1 MPHMKQ
7 IMLAAI
13 LVFVSAGTASA
24 GGQPG
29 SFGVG
34 AEVQLSGLGGLSAN
48 YDAGKFHV
56 GGFIGF
62 SDPAG
67 PNNTTVDVGG
77 RFFFHVASTAMS
89 DFSVGG
95 GLGIESGYDDPGDPM
110 STRHTFLFLE
120 PSFQIR
126 AFIAS
131 NVALSFTGG
140 IEIGTVDASEVR
152 ILGGSATGNVNGAT
166 LGNVTGEAG
175 IHYYF

>member
-1 MPHMKQ
+1 MKKTL
-7 IMLAAI
+7 LAASI
-13 LVFVSAGTASA
+13 VFASAGTASA

-34 AEVQLSGLGGLSAN
+34 AEFQISGIGGLSAN

-62 SDPAG
+62 FDPAG
-67 PNNTTVDVGG
+67 PDNTTVDVGG
-77 RFFFHVASTAMS
+77 RFFFHIASTAMS
-89 DFSVGG
+89 DFSIGG
-95 GLGIESGYDDPGDPM
+95 GLGIQ
-110 STRHTFLFLE
+110 STYENQGGNATRVTNLFLE

-126 AFIAS
+126 AFLAS

-140 IEIGTVDASEVR
+140 IEIGTVDASEVN
-152 ILGGSATGNVNGAT
+152 ITGNI
-166 LGNVTGEAG
+166 TGEAG